1 MAVFFASKT
10 GTVSRFHRE
19 LCSSTRKEGKLT
31 KGRVTDRRPDGP
43 SASKPLG
50 HGQCTLRPRREAAA
64 HALDDVRGRMARA
77 TADTPIV
84 STRSAAQD
92 ALQVG
97 HERGPSKL

>member
-64 HALDDVRGRMARA
+64 HALDDVRGKNGQGHGRHTHCEHTERCPGR
-77 TADTPIV
+77 TA
-84 STRSAAQD
+84 
-92 ALQVG
+92 G
-97 HERGPSKL
+97 GPREGP